1 MSDNEGVRWRT
12 ESMDLIILDL
22 LNKRQ
27 GTLKE
32 EELHE
37 MLQAMLKDYSS
48 SQLNRELLAL
58 EMRGK
63 VNVSTLKKGRVITII
78 KPRERRTEG

>member
-1 MSDNEGVRWRT
+1 
-12 ESMDLIILDL
+12 MDLIILDL

-48 SQLNRELLAL
+48 SQLNRELLSL

-63 VNVSTLKKGRVITII
+63 VNVSTLKKGRVITIV

>member
-63 VNVSTLKKGRVITII
+63 VNVSTLKKGRVITIV

>member
-1 MSDNEGVRWRT
+1 MADNEDVRWRT

-48 SQLNRELLAL
+48 SQLNRELLDL

>member
-1 MSDNEGVRWRT
+1 
-12 ESMDLIILDL
+12 MDLIILDL

>member
-48 SQLNRELLAL
+48 SQLNRELLDL

>member
-1 MSDNEGVRWRT
+1 
-12 ESMDLIILDL
+12 MDLIILDL

-32 EELHE
+32 GELHE

-48 SQLNRELLAL
+48 SQLNRELLSL

-63 VNVSTLKKGRVITII
+63 VNVSTLKKGRVITIV

>member
-1 MSDNEGVRWRT
+1 MSDNEDVRWRT

-48 SQLNRELLAL
+48 SQLNRELLDL

>member
-1 MSDNEGVRWRT
+1 
-12 ESMDLIILDL
+12 MDLIILDL

-32 EELHE
+32 EELLE

-48 SQLNRELLAL
+48 SQLNRELLDL

>member
-1 MSDNEGVRWRT
+1 
-12 ESMDLIILDL
+12 MDLIILDL

-63 VNVSTLKKGRVITII
+63 VNVSTLKKGRVITIV

>member
-1 MSDNEGVRWRT
+1 MSDNEVVRWRT

-37 MLQAMLKDYSS
+37 MLKAMLKDYSS

-63 VNVSTLKKGRVITII
+63 VNVSTLKKGRVITIV

>member
-48 SQLNRELLAL
+48 SQLNRELLSL

>member
-1 MSDNEGVRWRT
+1 MSDNERWRT

-32 EELHE
+32 EELLE

-48 SQLNRELLAL
+48 SQLNRELLDL